1 MDLEGARKKGIPR
14 NPENTTHFLSN
25 YITVISEPWVD
36 STSTVSKV
44 DSSLLRTRM
53 IPSCS
58 TKALKIE
65 ETILQ
70 WKESLAPRT
79 SSDWQQTNKDW
90 LSVALGIYFSKA
102 NLWHKIAE
110 WLKIQTFVRD
120 QGSMVKFI
128 YGPMAPIS
136 TCTMQSHVP
145 MSNVF
150 VWPGALHSNPSI
162 STTPIAMASVRPV
175 PSMLKSLARIGKP
188 AKGR

>member
-110 WLKIQTFVRD
+110 WLKD
-120 QGSMVKFI
+120 PDLCEGSREHGQVYLWPHGTYINMHHAK
-128 YGPMAPIS
+128 PRA
-136 TCTMQSHVP
+136 
-145 MSNVF
+145 NVQCF
-150 VWPGALHSNPSI
+150 CLARSPS
-162 STTPIAMASVRPV
+162 
-175 PSMLKSLARIGKP
+175 LKSKYQHNAYSDG
-188 AKGR
+188 

>member
-1 MDLEGARKKGIPR
+1 
-14 NPENTTHFLSN
+14 
-25 YITVISEPWVD
+25 
-36 STSTVSKV
+36 
-44 DSSLLRTRM
+44 M
-53 IPSCS
+53 IPSSS

-79 SSDWQQTNKDW
+79 SSDQQQTNKDW
-90 LSVALGIYFSKA
+90 LSVALGIFFSEA

-110 WLKIQTFVRD
+110 WLKHPDLCEGSREHGEVYLWPHGTYINMHHAKATCQCPMFLFGPEPFTQIQD
-120 QGSMVKFI
+120 
-128 YGPMAPIS
+128 
-136 TCTMQSHVP
+136 
-145 MSNVF
+145 
-150 VWPGALHSNPSI
+150 NPSI